1 MTCTSGASAAILT
14 RCLAMSALPICEP
27 QSARTFC
34 EKFASSWPATST
46 FITLR
51 FSSSWRCARWR
62 MDASYPS
69 ASCTSIEVTHTDA
82 ELTGRTPENDFQL
95 VGFENAGNLIPRV
108 HCPGTCTVQL
118 EINLPVRKG
127 LSQLAQTLMGKGK
140 IVVGVG
146 VGRRQLDGGGVSGH
160 RFGDAT
166 RLIENVAKV
175 EVGQSI
181 AGIGGHGLTVML
193 LALHKV
199 LPVVIQS
206 AEIDVRRSVIGIEF
220 EHLQVSADGVVVCA
234 GVSFQGN
241 AMREQL

>member
-140 IVVGVG
+140 IV
-146 VGRRQLDGGGVSGH
+146 
-160 RFGDAT
+160 
-166 RLIENVAKV
+166 
-175 EVGQSI
+175 